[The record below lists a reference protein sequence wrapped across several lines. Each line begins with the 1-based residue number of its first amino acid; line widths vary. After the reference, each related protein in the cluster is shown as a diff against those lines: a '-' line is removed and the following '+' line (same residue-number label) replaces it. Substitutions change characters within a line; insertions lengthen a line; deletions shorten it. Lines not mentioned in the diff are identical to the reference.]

1 MGAVLVV
8 KSILQK
14 ELSEDDMRGA
24 AFGEIPADLGGG
36 RMGARNVP
44 RGRDTVEGQRRRQWT
59 PPSDEYRERM
69 RGGGDVRHW
78 EQGEGGAMSGQRP
91 IPHVM
96 ADPDVG
102 PERKD
107 AMMRRWARMGGSSG
121 ASMTGPSASL
131 AERRRAVKEGSMGK
145 VPSSFSRLMS
155 AARRSGEDV
164 GQQWTDEPI
173 PRRMSG
179 GWTSGAGG
187 VETEPHERRN
197 TELGGTLNQPG
208 TGIVPGEA
216 PDTFSETGGP
226 GRVGVRSTQG
236 RQPLGAGAR
245 QHGRDPF
252 TEADEPESSGNR
264 RSE

>member
-8 KSILQK
+8 KAITP
-14 ELSEDDMRGA
+14 EDLEGA
-24 AFGEIPADLGGG
+24 SFGEIPADLGGG

-78 EQGEGGAMSGQRP
+78 EQGEGGAMSGRNP

-102 PERKD
+102 QDRQD
-107 AMMRRWARMGGSSG
+107 QWSRRMARMGGSGG
-121 ASMTGPSASL
+121 ASMTGNPGL
-131 AERRRAVKEGSMGK
+131 AERRLAAQEGSMGK

-155 AARRSGEDV
+155 ASKRMGEGV
-164 GQQWTDEPI
+164 GRNPTDEPI
-173 PRRMSG
+173 PRMMWG
-179 GWTSGAGG
+179 HTSDGAGG

-197 TELGGTLNQPG
+197 TELGGTLNRPG
-208 TGIVPGEA
+208 TGIVPGEVDS
-216 PDTFSETGGP
+216 PPP
-226 GRVGVRSTQG
+226 GRSNQVRVTDSRPSEQVRS
-236 RQPLGAGAR
+236 GAR
-245 QHGRDPF
+245 EHGRDPF
-252 TEADEPESSGNR
+252 AEADEPESSGNR